1 MPDEPIND
9 ELETL
14 RKTNGELTAKLHKL
28 REKITALEGENV
40 TLKATAEEA
49 EARRHDA
56 VVGKPL
62 RDLANAISPVPDIFL
77 SEFLKEY
84 KVEPDKDGKLQI
96 LRLED
101 GKPARDK
108 NGNAVDFTHNG
119 IFRLTAADAYTNPK
133 ADARTRVFKVLVN
146 YAGASG
152 GGAPAAGVRLSTKQ
166 ITRKPLDG
174 LGIR

>member
-1 MPDEPIND
+1 MADEPIND

-14 RKTNGELTAKLHKL
+14 RKTNSELTAKVHKL

-62 RDLANAISPVPDIFL
+62 RDLAAAISPAPELFL
-77 SEFLKEY
+77 QEFAKEW

-101 GKPARDK
+101 GKQARDK
-108 NGNAVDFTHNG
+108 HGNAVDLTHNG

-133 ADARTRVFKVLVN
+133 ADARARVFKVLVN
-146 YAGASG
+146 YAGANG
-152 GGAPAAGVRLSTKQ
+152 GGAPMAGVRQTVKQ
-166 ITRKPLDG
+166 VTRKPLDG